1 MPVPKISRRALAE
14 TVLQGITF
22 ATKPLIRK
30 APAEPKSIFV
40 LRNNGLGDLLC
51 ATPLFEMLRVKY
63 PNAEIIAGIGSWHEQ
78 LLDRNPYLS
87 RCMAVNAPWHNQFVV
102 EPNIRRILAYLLFSK
117 ESKTLS
123 AMKVDIGFDIVGS
136 LWGSMLLLRCGIP
149 LRIGVKGYAGGHSAN
164 SLNVRYDSKT
174 HVSQACVEMG
184 KLLGIKDTPSL
195 TPQIYL
201 SEKELHSAEV
211 TWRQSG
217 ERCRVLIAPG
227 GSFEGKRWG
236 DQRFAHLTQL
246 ILEKTKFRISIIGGT
261 EDEKRLPTSQ
271 LNGFEERVTN
281 LCGKLSLRE
290 SAAMASTADFVISN
304 SSVAMHFAGAFSK
317 PNLVLLGAW
326 YDSATEHWLQWG
338 HPKSVVLGKEAQ
350 SGIKEVPSAQEA
362 FSVFLDQFAKYS
374 KIRK

>member
-14 TVLQGITF
+14 NVLQGITF

-30 APAEPKSIFV
+30 TPAEPKSIFV

-63 PNAEIIAGIGSWHEQ
+63 PNAEIIAGIGNWHEN
-78 LLDRNPYLS
+78 LLEGNPHIS
-87 RCMAVNAPWHNQFVV
+87 RCIFVNAPWHNQFVV
-102 EPNIRRILAYLLFSK
+102 APNLLKILYYILFSK
-117 ESKTLS
+117 ESRALT
-123 AMKVDIGFDIVGS
+123 AMKCDVGFDIVGS
-136 LWGSMLLLRCGIP
+136 LWGSLFLLRCGIP
-149 LRIGVKGYAGGHSAN
+149 LRIGVKGYAGGYSAATTYMI
-164 SLNVRYDSKT
+164 YDSKT

-201 SEKELHSAEV
+201 SEQELHSAEV
-211 TWRQSG
+211 IWRQSG
-217 ERCRVLIAPG
+217 EQCRVLIAPG

-236 DQRFAHLTQL
+236 DQRFADLTQL
-246 ILEKTKFRISIIGGT
+246 ILEKTKFLISIIGGT

-326 YDSATEHWLQWG
+326 YDSATEHRLQWG
-338 HPKSVVLGKEAQ
+338 HPKSAVLGKEAQ
-350 SGIKEVPSAQEA
+350 SGIKEVPSAREA
-362 FSVFLDQFAKYS
+362 FRVFLDQFAKYS
-374 KIRK
+374 KIPK